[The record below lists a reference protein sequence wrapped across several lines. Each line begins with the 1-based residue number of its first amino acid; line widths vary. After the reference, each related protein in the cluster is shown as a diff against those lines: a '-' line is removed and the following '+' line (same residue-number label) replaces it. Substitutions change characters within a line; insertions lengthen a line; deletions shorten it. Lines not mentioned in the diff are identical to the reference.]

1 MTNLAKTRS
10 DYLKDLQLAGSG
22 STDVIN
28 FLIRSDFYWSVV
40 TGKTK
45 TGKKNEPV
53 AVESKFGWILNR
65 AVTSFEA
72 SANLT
77 FESEHSHVLF
87 LNTDQSVRNE
97 NINFNVNHFWD

>member
-28 FLIRSDFYWSVV
+28 FLICSDFYWSVV

-45 TGKKNEPV
+45 TGK
-53 AVESKFGWILNR
+53 
-65 AVTSFEA
+65 
-72 SANLT
+72 
-77 FESEHSHVLF
+77 
-87 LNTDQSVRNE
+87 
-97 NINFNVNHFWD
+97 